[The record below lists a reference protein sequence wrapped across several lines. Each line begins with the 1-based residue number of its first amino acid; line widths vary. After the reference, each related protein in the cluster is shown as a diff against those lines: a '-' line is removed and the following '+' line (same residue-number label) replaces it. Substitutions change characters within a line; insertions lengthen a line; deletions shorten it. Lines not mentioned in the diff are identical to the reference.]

1 MKNRRPLADILRARA
16 VDPSMLVPQTLAHCA
31 EHPLVALSLART
43 VEACLP
49 GARRFP
55 HVALVGPADSGKR
68 AIAHAVAR
76 ELVQPVLELDLGCAS
91 GSSDL
96 HAVFKEA
103 ADGTVVLV
111 HGLEHAPPPAL
122 RDLARAASGTRLD
135 TGSAAAAANALPGFD
150 DFERAMRRSGRG
162 SRRYAAFTIIATAR
176 ATIDFGA
183 PHLAWVD
190 RTLYVERTAV
200 TEAVR
205 MRRVLGRMGLLVA
218 DAHLEAYA
226 GACVNFAV
234 RTLTGL
240 SVLVEWMQA
249 EGLTAVD
256 ASVPAERLFGLL
268 GPLANP
274 EHVQRQLE
282 AVAALK
288 AAEAAVTPAAPAPAD
303 PQAQARRSG
312 LILP

>member
-1 MKNRRPLADILRARA
+1 MKNRRPIADILRARA
-16 VDPSMLVPQTLAHCA
+16 VDPSMLVPQTLEHCA
-31 EHPLVALSLART
+31 EHPLVARSLSRT

-55 HVALVGPADSGKR
+55 HMVLVGPADSGKR

-76 ELVQPVLELDLGCAS
+76 ELVQPVLELDLGGACES
-91 GSSDL
+91 GEL

-103 ADGTVVLV
+103 SDGTVVLV

-122 RDLARAASGTRLD
+122 RDLARAAGGRSLD
-135 TGSAAAAANALPGFD
+135 VGPASAAASMLPGLD
-150 DFERAMRRSGRG
+150 EFERKMRRPGR
-162 SRRYAAFTIIATAR
+162 SPKRYAAFTIIATAR
-176 ATIDFGA
+176 ATPDFGA
-183 PHLAWVD
+183 PHLSWVD
-190 RTLYVERTAV
+190 RTLYLERTAV
-200 TEAVR
+200 TESVR
-205 MRRVLGRMGLLVA
+205 MRRVLGRMGLAVA

-234 RTLTGL
+234 RTLSGL

-249 EGLTAVD
+249 EGLASVD

-288 AAEAAVTPAAPAPAD
+288 AAEATVTSAASAPTD
-303 PQAQARRSG
+303 PHAQARGSG
-312 LILP
+312 VILP

>member
-16 VDPSMLVPQTLAHCA
+16 VEPSMLVPQTLAHCA
-31 EHPLVALSLART
+31 EHPLAALSLSRT

-55 HVALVGPADSGKR
+55 HMALVGPADSGKR
-68 AIAHAVAR
+68 ALAYAIAR
-76 ELVQPVLELDLGCAS
+76 ELVQPVLELDLGGAT
-91 GSSDL
+91 SSAEL

-111 HGLEHAPPPAL
+111 HGLESASPPAL
-122 RDLARAASGTRLD
+122 RDLSRAAAGIRLD

-150 DFERAMRRSGRG
+150 DFERMIRRS
-162 SRRYAAFTIIATAR
+162 SRTPKRYSEFTIIAASRTALD
-176 ATIDFGA
+176 ANA
-183 PHLAWVD
+183 PHLRWID
-190 RTLYVERTAV
+190 RTLYLERSAA
-200 TEAVR
+200 TESAR
-205 MRRVLGRMGLLVA
+205 LRRILGRVGLTVA
-218 DAHLEAYA
+218 DGHVDLYA
-226 GACVNFAV
+226 GACVNLAV
-234 RTLTGL
+234 RTLAGA
-240 SVLVEWMQA
+240 SVLVEWMQS
-249 EGLTAVD
+249 EGLTVVD
-256 ASVPAERLFGLL
+256 AGTPIERLYGLL

-288 AAEAAVTPAAPAPAD
+288 AAEAAVTPAAPPPAD